1 MTTIGS
7 VGAGSGTS
15 SVKQAEMAKD
25 DFLKMLIV
33 QLKNQDPL
41 NPMDGTEFT
50 AQLAQFSSLE
60 QLANL
65 NGQIESMNARQAMM
79 DNIGSVNLIGKSVL
93 TDSNT
98 IVADGGTVELSYRL
112 NDAIEGGV
120 LEIYQPE
127 GTVVD
132 TIELGGRSSG
142 EYTYQWDSSGVT
154 DGNYAFRLTAENEY
168 GGYAAWTP
176 LIMGVVTGVTFRDGG
191 AYLSVNG
198 EEIPL
203 ETVKVVKQNAQK

>member
-15 SVKQAEMAKD
+15 SVKQAQMAKD

-112 NDAIEGGV
+112 NDAIESGV
-120 LEIYQPE
+120 LEIYHPE

-132 TIELGGRSSG
+132 TIELGGSSPG
-142 EYTYQWDSSGVT
+142 EYTYQWDSSGFT

-203 ETVKVVKQNAQK
+203 ETVKVVKQSAQK